1 MKVKSDSK
9 KINLIYYFVFTSI
22 NYFCKRV
29 YNWFC
34 SRYPKNDWRLAQV
47 EELKNEVKKHPNL
60 KLIIK
65 SANTKVSKQIRDL
78 ELFIKQ
84 DLDFII
90 TSPIEP
96 NITSLVLKKAID
108 EGIKVIL
115 LISTISSNNYTAFI
129 SPDNEKIGEEAAK
142 HLVNIL
148 NKKGVILELQGI
160 KTATSTIKRSAGF
173 SKILKQYPNIKVI
186 KENANFLRTDAIK
199 VMEKIYKKNIKFD
212 AIFSHSD
219 SMLEGVRKV
228 MNKYNK
234 DLTTPMI
241 GIDYIKASKEAIK
254 DGHQTATFDYQTS
267 TKEAIQTIVD
277 IINNKPI
284 QKNITLNTLKI
295 TKDNVK
301 EIQPIF

>member
-1 MKVKSDSK
+1 MILK
-9 KINLIYYFVFTSI
+9 KLISFIILCLLPLIISAKEYTIGFAQDTL
-22 NYFCKRV
+22 
-29 YNWFC
+29 
-34 SRYPKNDWRLAQV
+34 KNDWRLAQV

-108 EGIKVIL
+108 KGIKVIL

-254 DGHQTATFDYQTS
+254 DGHQTATFVYQTS
-267 TKEAIQTIVD
+267 AKEAIQTIVD

>member
-1 MKVKSDSK
+1 MILK
-9 KINLIYYFVFTSI
+9 KLISFIILCLLPLIISAKEYTIGFAQDTL
-22 NYFCKRV
+22 
-29 YNWFC
+29 
-34 SRYPKNDWRLAQV
+34 KNDWRLAQV

-108 EGIKVIL
+108 KGIKVIL

-186 KENANFLRTDAIK
+186 KENANFLRTDTIK

-254 DGHQTATFDYQTS
+254 DGHQTATFVYQTS
-267 TKEAIQTIVD
+267 AKEAIQAIVD

>member
-1 MKVKSDSK
+1 MILK
-9 KINLIYYFVFTSI
+9 KLISFIILCLLPLIISAKEYTIGFAQDTL
-22 NYFCKRV
+22 
-29 YNWFC
+29 
-34 SRYPKNDWRLAQV
+34 KNDWRLAQV

-108 EGIKVIL
+108 KGIKVIL

-254 DGHQTATFDYQTS
+254 DGHQTATFVYQTS
-267 TKEAIQTIVD
+267 AKEAIQAIVD